1 MIVNLKIS
9 RAKALVRL
17 PASKAA
23 WEAAVGKTDFKKT
36 QNKLNDISLGL

>member
-9 RAKALVRL
+9 RAKALVRF

-23 WEAAVGKTDFKKT
+23 WEAAGGKNGFQEDSKYAE
-36 QNKLNDISLGL
+36 